1 MIFLNDLKTAAAPPR
16 IQPARQQQQRQQGPV
31 APSDNMQQQPP
42 MALPPAPAAQ
52 PRMLPQQTQQQ
63 TAPQGPPRQQQNAVP
78 QQQAIYQAPPSTA
91 ANTSMPSLPATI
103 SAAPAA
109 PLCSHGV
116 SYTSCSHR
124 ADHLH
129 QLIGQLADFAD
140 KFAEAEDPNEMARL
154 KQQWKELRDL
164 RKLLEDAPPLQQQ
177 QQQPTMGGVHPS
189 SSSSHLNRQYPAPVT
204 VSGRCVGQP
213 GYAPQTSGMGYPP
226 QHQHQQQQQPPH
238 FHQSGGEAAA
248 GAGWYQQPN
257 NNYATNGPA
266 YPVAYNNGPPPQQ
279 QQQYP
284 STYQPLPFQQFA
296 PEAVPTFGAGAYNN
310 NSNVGGGGGVAP
322 PMHIDTYGNNGGPP
336 PLQQYQHQQVEEYI
350 PYEPDRVAM
359 AQLNTNVID
368 ASVDPQWRRENF
380 EWSAAMK
387 QKNLEQFGNSR
398 FRHTQLGVI
407 NATMA
412 GKDVFVLMPTGGG
425 KSLCYQLPAVLSP
438 GVTLVISP
446 LTSLIQDQVA
456 HLEILGIPSVAM
468 GGGTLDHT
476 IIPGIL
482 RGDFK
487 VVFLTPEKLFHPHT
501 SWRTMNMLEAVYRN
515 GMMSR
520 VVVDE
525 AHCVSNWGHGKNA
538 KTFFLLPMMC
548 CRGR

>member
-1 MIFLNDLKTAAAPPR
+1 
-16 IQPARQQQQRQQGPV
+16 
-31 APSDNMQQQPP
+31 

-52 PRMLPQQTQQQ
+52 PRLLPQPPQQQ
-63 TAPQGPPRQQQNAVP
+63 TAPGPPRQQQNAVP
-78 QQQAIYQAPPSTA
+78 QQQPIYQAPPPPIV

-103 SAAPAA
+103 PAAPAA
-109 PLCSHGV
+109 PLCAHGV
-116 SYTSCSHR
+116 SYTSCSQR
-124 ADHLH
+124 ADHLQ

-140 KFAEAEDPNEMARL
+140 KFAEAEDPTEMAQL

-177 QQQPTMGGVHPS
+177 QQQRQPTTGGVHAS
-189 SSSSHLNRQYPAPVT
+189 SSYSHLNRQNPAGGA
-204 VSGRCVGQP
+204 VSGNEGQP
-213 GYAPQTSGMGYPP
+213 GYAPQPSGMGYPP
-226 QHQHQQQQQPPH
+226 QQQYPQQQQQQQPH
-238 FHQSGGEAAA
+238 FNQPGGEAAA
-248 GAGWYQQPN
+248 AGWYQQPN
-257 NNYATNGPA
+257 SNYATNGPA
-266 YPVAYNNGPPPQQ
+266 YPVPYNNGQPQQ

-284 STYQPLPFQQFA
+284 STYQPLPFQQPALGA
-296 PEAVPTFGAGAYNN
+296 PSTFGAGAYN
-310 NSNVGGGGGVAP
+310 SNTVIGGGGGA
-322 PMHIDTYGNNGGPP
+322 PMHMDTYGNNNNNNGGP
-336 PLQQYQHQQVEEYI
+336 PLQQYQQQQFKEHV
-350 PYEPDRVAM
+350 PYEPDRAAM
-359 AQLNTNVID
+359 AKLNTNVTD

-387 QKNLEQFGNSR
+387 QKNIDQFGNIR

-438 GVTLVISP
+438 GVTLVVSP

-468 GGGTLDHT
+468 GGGTPDST
-476 IIPGIL
+476 IRNGIL
-482 RGDFK
+482 RGEFK
-487 VVFLTPEKLFHPHT
+487 VVFLTPEKLFSVHT
-501 SWRTMNMLEAVYRN
+501 GWRTMNMLETMYSN

-525 AHCVSNWGHGKNA
+525 AHCVSQWGHGKN
-538 KTFFLLPMMC
+538 K
-548 CRGR
+548 RI